1 MGTNHFDEI
10 TPTQSEQPEQ
20 LTGTSKKKKKWEV
33 SEETHDIIR
42 QAQRLEQKRDKV
54 VLNYEDACE
63 HLDLTLRQF
72 QIFDLKDK
80 QKLNALSLQFEKW
93 FQENRKAE
101 LDQHKLN
108 VPFVLFWQQL
118 YFAVVSPSNV
128 SLTGK
133 EPANCPFN
141 KMPLKNSSLILYI
154 QGHTALDALLLDS
167 EKLHEET
174 GHKEKYQVHFMEM
187 KAHPLFLE
195 FIESI

>member
-10 TPTQSEQPEQ
+10 TPTQNEQLEQPKGKA
-20 LTGTSKKKKKWEV
+20 TKKKWEV

-42 QAQRLEQKRDKV
+42 KAQRVDRKRDKV
-54 VLNYEDACE
+54 VLKYEDACG
-63 HLDLTLRQF
+63 HLGLTLRQF
-72 QIFDLKDK
+72 QIFSFSDK
-80 QKLNALSLQFEKW
+80 QKLTDLAFKFDKW
-93 FQENRKAE
+93 FQENRKTE
-101 LDQHKLN
+101 LDAYKLIL
-108 VPFVLFWQQL
+108 PFVLFWQQF

-133 EPANCPFN
+133 EPVDCPFN